1 MRVVRGCEEQ
11 RLLMSDRLNL
21 NGKNILVTGSHGF
34 IGASLVTGL
43 LETLDFGTIVSL
55 DNLNDYYDVRLKEW
69 RGQRINEAALNSSC
83 RHIFAMG
90 SITDREL
97 LEDLF
102 SEYHIDMV
110 VNLAAQ
116 AGVRRSL
123 DCPDEYIDSNV
134 VGFCN
139 ILEQCSKHSVE
150 HLVYASS
157 SSVYGDVGR
166 RMLSEGCGRE
176 DRPASLYAATKK
188 CDEILAHAY
197 ASACSL
203 PCTGLRFFTVY
214 GPAGRPDMFYY
225 TAANKFAKD
234 QVVDVYNHGSLRR
247 DFTYIDDVVD
257 AIMCVMV
264 NPPIGTVTDDGI
276 IKVPWAVYNVGCGR
290 PTDVLEF
297 LAVLHTE
304 LERAGVLP
312 DGHEL
317 RLRLLDMQPGDVR
330 ETWADTTAL
339 WDDHNYRPNTTIQDG
354 LRAFAEWYAA
364 NDGGKFDARLPEHAG
379 TEGRLR

>member
-1 MRVVRGCEEQ
+1 
-11 RLLMSDRLNL
+11 MSDISNL

-34 IGASLVTGL
+34 IGASLVMKL
-43 LETLDFGTIVSL
+43 LKTLNLSTIVLL
-55 DNLNDYYDVRLKEW
+55 DDMNGYYDVRLKEW
-69 RGQRINEAALNSSC
+69 RGQQINEAALSSSC

-102 SEYHIDMV
+102 SEYRIDMV

-123 DCPDEYIDSNV
+123 DFPDEYINSNV

-157 SSVYGDVGR
+157 SSVYGNAGGKI
-166 RMLSEGCGRE
+166 LSEGCGLE
-176 DRPASLYAATKK
+176 DRPVSLYAATKR
-188 CDEILAHAY
+188 CDEMLAHAY
-197 ASACSL
+197 ASMHGL

-214 GPAGRPDMFYY
+214 GPAGRPDMLYY
-225 TAANKFAKD
+225 TAANKFVKD
-234 QVVDVYNHGSLRR
+234 QVVDVYNNGLLRR

-257 AIMCVMV
+257 AIMCVMAS
-264 NPPIGTVTDDGI
+264 PPIGTVADDCI
-276 IKVPWAVYNVGCGR
+276 MEVPWAVYNIGCGR
-290 PTDVLEF
+290 PTGVLEF

-304 LERAGVLP
+304 LERVGVLP
-312 DGHEL
+312 NGHEL

-330 ETWADTTAL
+330 ETYADTTAL
-339 WDDHNYRPNTTIQDG
+339 LVDHGYRPNTTIQDG
-354 LRAFAEWYAA
+354 LRAFAEWYA
-364 NDGGKFDARLPEHAG
+364 DYYGGVYERQPEYVG
-379 TEGRLR
+379 VEGRI